1 MSKGTRSGAPALA
14 GRLALGEGRHL
25 MSSGPT
31 KRVNVSMRSRV
42 TASDRAD
49 LKELIDQ
56 VRAVLAAKVDDNTDT
71 ARGKLDDLEEAIAS
85 NQPDLATMEHVQ
97 GWFAR
102 KIPTLASAIGRIILS
117 PIVTRMVT
125 RAGDDVAAEYDR
137 RFGRSD

>member
-1 MSKGTRSGAPALA
+1 
-14 GRLALGEGRHL
+14 

-31 KRVNVSMRSRV
+31 KRVNVSVRSRV

-49 LKELIDQ
+49 LTELIDQ
-56 VRAVLAAKVDDNTDT
+56 VRAMLAAIEDDNIDT

-85 NQPDLATMEHVQ
+85 HEPDLATMEHVH

-117 PIVTRMVT
+117 PIVTRMVA
-125 RAGDDVAAEYDR
+125 RAGDDVAAEFDR
-137 RFGRSD
+137 RFDRSD